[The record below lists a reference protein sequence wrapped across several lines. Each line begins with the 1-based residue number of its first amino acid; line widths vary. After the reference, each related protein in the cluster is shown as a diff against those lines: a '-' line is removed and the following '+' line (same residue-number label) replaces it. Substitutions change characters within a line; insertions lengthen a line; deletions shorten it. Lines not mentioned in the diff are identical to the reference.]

1 LAIIAMIGL
10 AASIATAAAIAFSLI
25 LYALADLQNK
35 CCSGGSHNY
44 IYNNIFHLE

>member
-1 LAIIAMIGL
+1 MIGL

-35 CCSGGSHNY
+35 RRCGGSHNY

>member
-1 LAIIAMIGL
+1 MIGL

-35 CCSGGSHNY
+35 RRCGGCHNY
-44 IYNNIFHLE
+44 IYNNLFHLE